1 MRAVGNIGEEQAAL
15 YLAAKGYDIL
25 ERQFR
30 SRFGEIDLIVRR
42 EDLIA
47 FVEVKLRKDA
57 SWGTPG
63 SAVTPKKQQKLRAT
77 ALYWQS
83 LHPEDWDLRFDVIEV
98 YAPQGA
104 GGRLEFVHIE
114 NAFV

>member
-1 MRAVGNIGEEQAAL
+1 MRAVGNIGEEQAAQ
-15 YLAAKGYDIL
+15 YLQAKGYEIL
-25 ERQFR
+25 ECQFR
-30 SRFGEIDLIVRR
+30 SRFGEIDLIVRWGNQ
-42 EDLIA
+42 IV
-47 FVEVKLRKDA
+47 FVEVKLRKNA

-63 SAVTPKKQQKLRAT
+63 AAVTTKKQQKLRTT

-98 YAPQGA
+98 YAPHGT